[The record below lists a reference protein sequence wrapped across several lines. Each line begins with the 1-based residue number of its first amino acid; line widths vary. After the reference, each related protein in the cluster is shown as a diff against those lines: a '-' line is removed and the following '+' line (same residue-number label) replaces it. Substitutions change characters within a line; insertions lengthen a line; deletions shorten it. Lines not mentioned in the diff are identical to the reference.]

1 MAARLNKPRF
11 LEVTRDI
18 CGTYKGYQAHYRNDE
33 VYCEPCRMA
42 NRERFRTW
50 YKNLGSEN
58 EKARYKKN
66 RQNPEYIKQRSQT
79 RRNYRAAKFLAER
92 DSYQEA
98 DILHIYGIACHICE
112 ETIDLKAPRR
122 AGEVGW
128 ERSLHMDHVIP
139 LSKGGTD
146 TIDNVLPSHAS
157 CNLRKSARM
166 VIAEN
171 KEETQQSTKGQSL
184 QPEPLQQRKLETE
197 SCEFPIE
204 GTSKPE

>member
-11 LEVTRDI
+11 LVNIRDI

-33 VYCEPCRMA
+33 VYCDPCKMA
-42 NRERFRTW
+42 NRERFRSW
-50 YKNLGSEN
+50 YESVGSER
-58 EKARYKKN
+58 EKARYKRN
-66 RQNPEYIKQRSQT
+66 RKNPEYLKQRSQT
-79 RRNYRAAKFLAER
+79 GRNYRAAKFLTKTEP
-92 DSYQEA
+92 YQEA

-112 ETIDLKAPRR
+112 ETIDLKAPRKV
-122 AGEVGW
+122 GEEGW

-157 CNLRKSARM
+157 CNLRKSANL

-171 KEETQQSTKGQSL
+171 KETMQESIEQQSLPQ
-184 QPEPLQQRKLETE
+184 E
-197 SCEFPIE
+197 S
-204 GTSKPE
+204 